1 MRARLPDQNKI
12 CDVIIERVYTG
23 LPYILIKSH
32 TEINPLSKWQLFPK
46 LMANQVNA
54 NVIKPPLH

>member
-54 NVIKPPLH
+54 NVIH